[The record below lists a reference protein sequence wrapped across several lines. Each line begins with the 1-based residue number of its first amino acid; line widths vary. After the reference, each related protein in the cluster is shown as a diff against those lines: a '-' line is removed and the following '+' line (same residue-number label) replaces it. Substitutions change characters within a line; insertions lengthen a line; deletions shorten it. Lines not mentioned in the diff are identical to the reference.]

1 MASVFGCLETG
12 LSPSLTSVFP
22 GLSYSCPCPFL
33 ASYSSHLPMSL
44 CFNSCAQVSLL
55 FPHLSVSFQRF
66 LLSFVLV
73 SCTLGLPAHCSAIL
87 TFLPSSPSIPTL
99 SPVSTQFT
107 GVVQH
112 FSPQTLVLPPFAACG
127 VPSVSIPLS
136 SLGPPAPLI
145 LGLNVSP
152 DSLSSI
158 TIVLSF
164 SMPQAI
170 HS

>member
-1 MASVFGCLETG
+1 MGGREKEKDGDQNFGLWAEGQDVSEGRSLRGRSLRGGFCVRMPGNRFESIFDLCLPWSV
-12 LSPSLTSVFP
+12 
-22 GLSYSCPCPFL
+22 PCPFL

-44 CFNSCAQVSLL
+44 GFNSCAQVSLL

-107 GVVQH
+107 GLVQQ
-112 FSPQTLVLPPFAACG
+112 FSTQTLVLPPFAACG

-136 SLGPPAPLI
+136 SL
-145 LGLNVSP
+145 
-152 DSLSSI
+152 
-158 TIVLSF
+158 
-164 SMPQAI
+164 
-170 HS
+170 